1 MWVLNKICG
10 ICATN
15 YSIHLK
21 LTQKINPNAS
31 AFTNI
36 SQCTRIPQF
45 AASFNSLN
53 ALLAESV
60 PFVCCKLKNYI
71 TPSGTIEHM
80 YARYTHTHAVGA
92 KTLLHALNVVFYR
105 SNAAHCIITCW
116 NCNIKMHNNA
126 LCRGDRHAHT
136 HTHTFDRRI
145 YSEQTAE
152 ACENMQMPAR
162 KCKFVAIS

>member
-80 YARYTHTHAVGA
+80 YARYTHTHARRLQLFAAAIWQTMRADELFDGIRFFIVCFIRKFYFILLLFNFYS
-92 KTLLHALNVVFYR
+92 KTKNNNYNDQATNMHGGCYVAHVCVCVCVCCCLL
-105 SNAAHCIITCW
+105 
-116 NCNIKMHNNA
+116 
-126 LCRGDRHAHT
+126 
-136 HTHTFDRRI
+136 
-145 YSEQTAE
+145 
-152 ACENMQMPAR
+152 
-162 KCKFVAIS
+162 